1 MLHEH
6 AHGLEFGSD
15 LLVGGEARIRDLFRT
30 KDPEKRHQMVCL
42 SLRYASLSRRQQ
54 RQKSKASSQKLTI
67 RKATMS
73 DDQETKPTE
82 ETTPKVEEEPKKEE
96 DDKVKEEE
104 STATFEPVVSTIF
117 LWGREKNEICEKMW
131 MAIELRWLFVA
142 PRED

>member
-1 MLHEH
+1 
-6 AHGLEFGSD
+6 
-15 LLVGGEARIRDLFRT
+15 
-30 KDPEKRHQMVCL
+30 
-42 SLRYASLSRRQQ
+42 
-54 RQKSKASSQKLTI
+54 
-67 RKATMS
+67 MS

-82 ETTPKVEEEPKKEE
+82 ETTPKVEEEPKKEEE